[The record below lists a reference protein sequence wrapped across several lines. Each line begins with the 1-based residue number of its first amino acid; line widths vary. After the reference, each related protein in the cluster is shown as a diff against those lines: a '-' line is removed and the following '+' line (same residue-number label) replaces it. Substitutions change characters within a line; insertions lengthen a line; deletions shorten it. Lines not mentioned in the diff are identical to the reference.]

1 MGQHSLDA
9 LPLCNRID
17 REVYVMPERM
27 YRVVLTVKQDYE
39 FFVNARNDEEA
50 VEEACC
56 KELDDGV
63 MINDNYECECE
74 TVEVQ

>member
-1 MGQHSLDA
+1 
-9 LPLCNRID
+9 
-17 REVYVMPERM
+17 MPERM

-39 FFVNARNDEEA
+39 FFVSARNDEEA

-56 KELDDGV
+56 KELDDGL

>member
-1 MGQHSLDA
+1 M
-9 LPLCNRID
+9 
-17 REVYVMPERM
+17 MPEKI

-39 FFVNARNDEEA
+39 FFVSASNDEEA

-56 KELDDGV
+56 KELAFGR
-63 MINDNYECECE
+63 MINDNYECEVE